1 MEREFKT
8 LSHSN
13 YICSLLLFEDKNNL
27 ISSGGDGTKIWNFNN
42 NDNNIYC
49 ITHFKETWCGWHGG
63 LCKLNKER
71 IIVSD
76 YKTISLT
83 VISIYKKD
91 IIKIINHPFQFYLKN
106 NSNKRI

>member
-27 ISSGGDGTKIWNFNN
+27 ISSEEDGTKIWNFNN
-42 NDNNIYC
+42 YDNIIYVLH
-49 ITHFKETWCGWHGG
+49 ILKKLGMDGMG
-63 LCKLNKER
+63 LCKLNKDR
-71 IIVSD
+71 IIVND
-76 YKTISLT
+76 DKTISLT